1 MLNSGDLMTKSILLD
16 LRTVTSDLTKDDYYA
31 TNSITMTY
39 NTSDD
44 VVGSETDWCTSQKFE
59 LEDFKIGSSI

>member
-1 MLNSGDLMTKSILLD
+1 
-16 LRTVTSDLTKDDYYA
+16 
-31 TNSITMTY
+31 MTY

>member
-1 MLNSGDLMTKSILLD
+1 MTKSILLD
-16 LRTVTSDLTKDDYYA
+16 LRTVNSDLTKDDYYA

-44 VVGSETDWCTSQKFE
+44 VVGSETDWFTSQKFE